1 MKITRFINN
10 RKINED
16 ELAKITID
24 NERIRNI
31 IKNVEKR
38 IN

>member
-1 MKITRFINN
+1 MKITRFLNN
-10 RKINED
+10 REITAD

-31 IKNVEKR
+31 IKTVEKR

>member
-1 MKITRFINN
+1 MKITRFVNN
-10 RKINED
+10 REINED

-24 NERIRNI
+24 NQRIRNI
-31 IKNVEKR
+31 IKTVEKR

>member
-1 MKITRFINN
+1 MKITRFLNN
-10 RKINED
+10 KEISGD